1 MRRRRPQEEA
11 SSRGRER
18 DWASGAASGLGP
30 GRARGEGAR
39 GALPSWQEL
48 RDAQRSIS
56 PSLPCTM
63 LWLICCPLL
72 CFQFLHCYPFL
83 RCSRLS
89 PCSLLPSFSQSSLAP
104 GPFPPL
110 QLVLA
115 AGNSVLYLRLE
126 PTGKGG
132 GGSKVNCHE
141 PVVEVYSVFAAN
153 VKPCHAT

>member
-1 MRRRRPQEEA
+1 MNHA
-11 SSRGRER
+11 VGRER
-18 DWASGAASGLGP
+18 DFRPAACVDVGRKRKRAAAAASGTGP
-30 GRARGEGAR
+30 AAPRPGWVRVERGEKGAR

-132 GGSKVNCHE
+132 GGDQRSTVM
-141 PVVEVYSVFAAN
+141 SRL
-153 VKPCHAT
+153 